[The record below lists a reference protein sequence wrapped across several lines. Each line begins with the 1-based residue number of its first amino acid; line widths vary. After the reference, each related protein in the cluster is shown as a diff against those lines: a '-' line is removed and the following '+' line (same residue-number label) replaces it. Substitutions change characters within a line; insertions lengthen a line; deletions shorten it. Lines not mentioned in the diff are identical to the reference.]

1 MYERFTDRAK
11 KIMQLANQEAQR
23 LRHEYIGTEHI
34 LLGLMREGS
43 GVAANVLRN
52 LRVDLRD
59 IRLEVERLLAV
70 GPDATKGKLPLT
82 PRAKNVIEYAVAAAR
97 ELNHNYIGSEH
108 LLLGLLREQ
117 EGVAAQVLAHLGVT
131 SDKTTTEIISLLG
144 PGLPAV
150 PQETTIEGSRRRPGP
165 RRRVVAVVAFFVV
178 ASAVAVILLF
188 RFFGL

>member
-1 MYERFTDRAK
+1 VYERFTDRAK

-23 LRHEYIGTEHI
+23 LRHEYIGKEHI

-59 IRLEVERLLAV
+59 IRLEVEKLLAV

-82 PRAKNVIEYAVAAAR
+82 PRAKRVIEYALAAAR

-108 LLLGLLREQ
+108 LLLGLLREE
-117 EGVAAQVLAHLGVT
+117 EGIAAQVLAHLGAT
-131 SDKTTTEIISLLG
+131 SDKTTTEILSLLG

-165 RRRVVAVVAFFVV
+165 RRSVVAVVAFFVV